1 MEDEVFDL
9 DAFLNDPMFAEDPAA
24 DDADLDLTQAEQ
36 EEAAADEAAPEAAA
50 EESESDAAEEE
61 TSGAAKRETKKAK
74 KEAAKAEKAAAKA
87 EKEAAKAAKKKA
99 KKKSRKKHSGFRTF
113 LTVLGRLFIFLLVTA
128 MLLVTVAYGALYVV
142 VKGPSPTARNLVV
155 MSVRETSAIYWI
167 ADLFLTPEEI
177 AAIEAGGSD
186 EEEFVETDTSL
197 IVIQKPSDNPEQ
209 PEEGEEQPEGPQAD
223 QWGLVDEDGD
233 GIIVEPVRGE
243 GYSGYMMVVLDPSR
257 VIMGSV
263 PKSYGGRGYTVA
275 EMVEQFDAVAGIN
288 AGGFE
293 DPDGKGNGSIPNT
306 MVVYEGKVYYAEKGV
321 QDGFVGFDADHI
333 MHVGK
338 MNANDVKA
346 KNIQYGVS
354 FGPVL
359 ISNGEPATLSSGVN
373 PRTAIGQRSD
383 GAVLL
388 LVIDGRQVIS
398 LGATY
403 NDLIEIFQAYGA
415 VNACNLDGGSS
426 TLMWFGGDYINNCA
440 SVIGIRPVPTTF
452 LVLKEGVSDNG

>member
-1 MEDEVFDL
+1 MEEDIFDIDELLKDIQL
-9 DAFLNDPMFAEDPAA
+9 DEDFG
-24 DDADLDLTQAEQ
+24 D
-36 EEAAADEAAPEAAA
+36 APEQK
-50 EESESDAAEEE
+50 EEP
-61 TSGAAKRETKKAK
+61 
-74 KEAAKAEKAAAKA
+74 KAEPA
-87 EKEAAKAAKKKA
+87 EAPREKKVPKSEKNA
-99 KKKSRKKHSGFRTF
+99 DHKKKSKKKGKKKKKKKSAFRKFLTF
-113 LTVLGRLFIFLLVTA
+113 LGRFLIFLMVTA
-128 MLLVTVAYGALYVV
+128 LLLVGALYGVMYV
-142 VKGPSPTARNLVV
+142 LVEGPSPTARGIFV
-155 MSVRETSAIYWI
+155 MSVRETSAIYWL

-177 AAIEAGGSD
+177 AAIEAGD
-186 EEEFVETDTSL
+186 AEVEEYVETDTSL
-197 IVIQKPSDNPEQ
+197 INIQKPEDKQEQ
-209 PEEGEEQPEGPQAD
+209 SGGEDQSQGPVAD
-223 QWGLVDEDGD
+223 EWGLIDEDGD

-263 PKSYGGRGYTVA
+263 PKSYGARGYTVA
-275 EMVEQFDAVAGIN
+275 DMVAHFDAVAGIN

-306 MVVYEGKVYYAEKGV
+306 MVVYEGEIYYAAKGV

-338 MNANDVKA
+338 MTANDVKA

-359 ISNGEPATLSSGVN
+359 ISNGEPATLTSGVN

-383 GAVLL
+383 GAVLM

-403 NDLIEIFQAYGA
+403 NDLIEIFQEYGA

>member
-1 MEDEVFDL
+1 MEEDIFDIDELLKDI
-9 DAFLNDPMFAEDPAA
+9 
-24 DDADLDLTQAEQ
+24 
-36 EEAAADEAAPEAAA
+36 
-50 EESESDAAEEE
+50 ESEAR
-61 TSGAAKRETKKAK
+61 SGADAEPEQASEPAVEPAPKETPVKHAPD
-74 KEAAKAEKAAAKA
+74 
-87 EKEAAKAAKKKA
+87 
-99 KKKSRKKHSGFRTF
+99 KKKSKKKKKKKKKKSGFRKF
-113 LTVLGRLFIFLLVTA
+113 LSFLGKFLLVLVETA
-128 MLLVTVAYGALYVV
+128 LLVVLALYGVMYV
-142 VKGPSPTARNLVV
+142 MVEGPSPTARNLFV
-155 MSVRETSAIYWI
+155 MSLRETSAMYWLPE
-167 ADLFLTPEEI
+167 LFLTDAEI
-177 AAIEAGGSD
+177 AAIEAGGSEV
-186 EEEFVETDTSL
+186 EEYVETDTSL
-197 IVIQKPSDNPEQ
+197 ITIQKPEEKDEQ
-209 PEEGEEQPEGPQAD
+209 SGEEDQEQQGPVAD
-223 QWGLVDEDGD
+223 EWGLIDEDGD

-263 PKSYGGRGYTVA
+263 PTSYGARGYTVA
-275 EMVEQFDAVAGIN
+275 EMVEKFDAVAGIN

-306 MVVYEGKVYYAEKGV
+306 MVVYEGEIYYAGKGV

-338 MNANDVKA
+338 MTAKDVQE

-359 ISNGEPATLSSGVN
+359 ISNGEPATLTSGVN

-403 NDLIEIFQAYGA
+403 NDLIEIFQEYGA

-452 LVLKEGVSDNG
+452 LVLKEGVTNNG